1 MKSPK
6 DVLALG
12 QVIVRQL
19 ELEDRGT
26 VLERWLA
33 HHLAEIIAEADQAV
47 GAEKAA
53 SEAQAVDLVLKLWA
67 HRRALPEPADPLGGY
82 RKAVEVLARLVPEA
96 NPWAYLRRPE
106 TPDGLLREMFALLS
120 RIVLAG
126 LLLTQVSRVRPVT
139 AEESKGLE
147 EEEIHLQSVFEQWM
161 PFFPRP
167 QSRSDIKIEF
177 VDAGP
182 AEDAETS
189 IDEKSERV
197 GDPDGREHVSDE
209 QATPTDAR
217 LHAAIASDLEDM
229 QSDLADLLT
238 LWRNSSP
245 CEPEGE
251 DDNSSAPRGS
261 HAAATAGSSLDA
273 FGDIKMVREKTEAD
287 TAGTESTPSN
297 RARSFWSSLSLTELA
312 EAQGIAPVDDLEA
325 LAALWPSDDDPDELL
340 AHVLADRTARR
351 QVAESDP
358 DR

>member
-1 MKSPK
+1 M
-6 DVLALG
+6 
-12 QVIVRQL
+12 IVRQL

-33 HHLAEIIAEADQAV
+33 HHLAEVIAEADQAV
-47 GAEKAA
+47 GAAKAA

-82 RKAVEVLARLVPEA
+82 RKAVEVLGRLVPEA

-106 TPDGLLREMFALLS
+106 THDGLLREMFELLS

-147 EEEIHLQSVFEQWM
+147 EEEVHLQSVFEQWM
-161 PFFPRP
+161 PFLPRP
-167 QSRSDIKIEF
+167 QSRPDIKSEF
-177 VDAGP
+177 VGAGP
-182 AEDAETS
+182 AEDAE
-189 IDEKSERV
+189 IGIEEKSERV
-197 GDPDGREHVSDE
+197 GDPDDRDHVSDE
-209 QATPTDAR
+209 QATPIDAR
-217 LHAAIASDLEDM
+217 LHAAIVSDLEEM

-238 LWRNSSP
+238 RWRNSSS
-245 CEPEGE
+245 CESE
-251 DDNSSAPRGS
+251 DDNASDPQGS
-261 HAAATAGSSLDA
+261 HAAITAGSSLDA
-273 FGDIKMVREKTEAD
+273 FGDGKMVREKTGAD
-287 TAGTESTPSN
+287 TTGTESTPSD

-312 EAQGIAPVDDLEA
+312 EAQGTAPVDDLEA

-340 AHVLADRTARR
+340 AHVLADRSARR

>member
-12 QVIVRQL
+12 RVIVRQL

-33 HHLAEIIAEADQAV
+33 HHLAEVIAEAEQAV
-47 GAEKAA
+47 GAAKAA

-82 RKAVEVLARLVPEA
+82 RQAVEVLGRLVPEA
-96 NPWAYLRRPE
+96 NPWAHFRQPE
-106 TPDGLLREMFALLS
+106 THDGLLHEMFALLS
-120 RIVLAG
+120 RIVQAG
-126 LLLTQVSRVRPVT
+126 LLLTQISRVRPVT

-147 EEEIHLQSVFEQWM
+147 EEEVHLLSVFEQWM
-161 PFFPRP
+161 PSFPRP
-167 QSRSDIKIEF
+167 PSRPDIKIEF
-177 VDAGP
+177 VGAGP
-182 AEDAETS
+182 AEDAETG

-197 GDPDGREHVSDE
+197 GEPDGRDQVPDE
-209 QATPTDAR
+209 QATPTGAR
-217 LHAAIASDLEDM
+217 LHAAIASDLEEM
-229 QSDLADLLT
+229 QSNLADLLT
-238 LWRNSSP
+238 RWRNSSP

-251 DDNSSAPRGS
+251 ADKSSGPRGS
-261 HAAATAGSSLDA
+261 HAATAGSSLDA
-273 FGDIKMVREKTEAD
+273 FGDTKVVREKTEAD
-287 TAGTESTPSN
+287 TAGTESTPSD

-312 EAQGIAPVDDLEA
+312 EAQGTAPVEDLEA
-325 LAALWPSDDDPDELL
+325 LAALWPSDDGPDELL

-351 QVAESDP
+351 RAAESDP